1 LLRNAESQLLRNAE
15 SQLLRNAESQLLR
28 NAESRL
34 RGSHEMRETEDSPSR
49 LGLVM
54 SKGVTVDKE
63 DMGRLILESLDDV
76 LGEIFGKSMRQAFYD
91 VLERNYYISRDDIP
105 SQLGNFLLILQR
117 NFGKNATAVRRDIAQ
132 RLAQKLVA
140 GQY

>member
-1 LLRNAESQLLRNAE
+1 MRNAE

-34 RGSHEMRETEDSPSR
+34 RGSDEIREKKDSPSR

-54 SKGVTVDKE
+54 SKGVTFDKE
-63 DMGRLILESLDDV
+63 DMGNLILESLDDV
-76 LGEIFGKSMRQAFYD
+76 LGEIFGKPMRRALYD
-91 VLERNYYISRDDIP
+91 VLERNYYLSRDDIP
-105 SQLGNFLLILQR
+105 NQLGTFLLILQR
-117 NFGKNATAVRRDIAQ
+117 NFGKNAKAVRRDIAQ
-132 RLAQKLVA
+132 RLAQKLAA